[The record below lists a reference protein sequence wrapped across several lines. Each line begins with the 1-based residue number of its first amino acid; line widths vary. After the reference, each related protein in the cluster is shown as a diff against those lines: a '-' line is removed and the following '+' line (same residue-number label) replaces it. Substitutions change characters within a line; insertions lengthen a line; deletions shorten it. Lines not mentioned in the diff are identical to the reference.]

1 MMQGRLE
8 WERDGQDWP
17 NREASRF
24 VRVANVRW
32 HVQDLGQGPALLF
45 VHGTGASTHSWR
57 GLAPRLAARFRVI
70 APDLPG
76 HGFTR
81 IIGDDRLSLPGMA
94 RSLDQLLRALDVRP
108 AVAAGHSA
116 GAAILLRMCLD
127 GRIAPAGFVSLNG
140 ALLPFDGLAGRV
152 FPLMAN
158 LLFLNPVT
166 PRVFAWRAGDR
177 SRVERLIRDTGSR
190 LDREGIDLYQR
201 LFRSPRHVASA
212 LGMMAGWKLDTL
224 LGDLPRLQ
232 TPLVLVVGA
241 NDRAVP
247 PATSR
252 RVQELV
258 SGAELVSLPDLGH
271 LAHEER
277 PAVVADIVVQLARR
291 LGVLPPA

>member
-127 GRIAPAGFVSLNG
+127 GRIAPAGLVSLNG

-212 LGMMAGWKLDTL
+212 LGMMVGWKLDTL

>member
-127 GRIAPAGFVSLNG
+127 GRIAPAGLVSLNG